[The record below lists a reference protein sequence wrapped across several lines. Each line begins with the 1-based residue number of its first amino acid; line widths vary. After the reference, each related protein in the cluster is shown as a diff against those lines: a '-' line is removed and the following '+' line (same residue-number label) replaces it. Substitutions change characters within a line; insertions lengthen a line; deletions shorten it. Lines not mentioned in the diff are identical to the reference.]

1 MKQVSFV
8 ATASAAQTL
17 PENAV
22 EVESIL
28 VVAMAAAP
36 AVFSAYTVSS
46 AAPAGSVAQFA
57 GTPAAPSATVTF
69 PAALVATDLVI
80 VNYKEVGSLPSNF

>member
-8 ATASAAQTL
+8 ATATAAQTL
-17 PENAV
+17 PESAV

-28 VVAMAAAP
+28 VVALAAAP
-36 AVFSAYTVSS
+36 AVFTAYTVSS
-46 AAPAGSVAQFA
+46 AAAAGTVAQFT

-69 PAALVATDLVI
+69 AAALVATDLVV
-80 VNYKEVGSLPSNF
+80 VNYKEVGSIPSNY